1 MSDAGFKSASR
12 DKELDSKTKTVLQQ
26 CLKDF
31 PDIDTAITT
40 PFPETDTDTGN
51 DAAVEVLRSSH
62 MELRRLAGSKTPDVS
77 YKKDFTLSKKEKMVA
92 EEQVG
97 ISHSVDALALLA

>member
-12 DKELDSKTKTVLQQ
+12 DKELDSKTKIVLQQ

-31 PDIDTAITT
+31 PDIDAAITT
-40 PFPETDTDTGN
+40 PFPETDTGTDT

-77 YKKDFTLSKKEKMVA
+77 YKKDFTLSKKEKMAA
-92 EEQVG
+92 EEHVG
-97 ISHSVDALALLA
+97 TGHFVDYQFE

>member
-31 PDIDTAITT
+31 PDIDAAITT
-40 PFPETDTDTGN
+40 PFPETDTDTDTDT
-51 DAAVEVLRSSH
+51 DAAVEVLRPSH

-92 EEQVG
+92 EEHVG
-97 ISHSVDALALLA
+97 ISHSVDDHFE